1 MHILVIVQR
10 SLAKMKY
17 TFKKGQQQLASNTIS
32 VNVCVF
38 IFVVKYPFFYSL
50 PYVLSNVCIA
60 FFLLSFLSIK
70 YSVVL
75 CGELSKISSPCTMF
89 PFTSIVLL
97 SLLFQFLITNLFFTF
112 SLFSTS
118 LFQFSSPFQ
127 PNFLTFSYSRHQQ
140 ETETRG
146 QREEEQEFLE
156 LQRAVRGGSSDSP
169 APLKEAFLSSG
180 SEEGEGG
187 VAGEG
192 GDYRDLGFQETF
204 IAEGGPGGSWSDP
217 YDPPRTPA
225 GVRGDRRTL
234 LPERGAQGAFHGPH
248 SPRIQLNPG
257 FQSLGPS

>member
-1 MHILVIVQR
+1 MIL
-10 SLAKMKY
+10 
-17 TFKKGQQQLASNTIS
+17 
-32 VNVCVF
+32 F
-38 IFVVKYPFFYSL
+38 IIFFSTL
-50 PYVLSNVCIA
+50 K
-60 FFLLSFLSIK
+60 FLLYSIVN
-70 YSVVL
+70 YLRFVS
-75 CGELSKISSPCTMF
+75 CIMF
-89 PFTSIVLL
+89 PFTYIVSLF
-97 SLLFQFLITNLFFTF
+97 LLFQFLIPNFFFTF
-112 SLFSTS
+112 FFIIYLSFPLLHSI
-118 LFQFSSPFQ
+118 
-127 PNFLTFSYSRHQQ
+127 PNFKSLSYSRHQRD
-140 ETETRG
+140 TETRG

-156 LQRAVRGGSSDSP
+156 LQRAVRGSDSP

-187 VAGEG
+187 IAGEG